1 VRFSELD
8 GARVGVWGAGREIAS
23 FADQLARRL
32 PSARIVV
39 AAFDAPPA
47 GDVRE
52 TLRAP
57 DALILVASS
66 SQRGSGAAAGPRD
79 RGAED
84 SREDTGDSELVAAL
98 AGCDVVVR
106 SPGVS
111 IYRPE
116 LCALREAGTPVTT
129 PTSLWLAERGG
140 EGVIGV
146 TGTKGKSTTA
156 ALAAHLA
163 RAAGR
168 TAQLAGNIGVPALDL
183 LDGESPD
190 VTVVELSSYHTAD
203 LATGPEVA
211 LVTSLFREHTDW
223 HGSEA
228 AYRADKLRLL
238 GLPGVRMAV
247 VNWRD
252 EWLREQLESGGRTR
266 FGRAPTAG
274 RGATGTDADGAVP
287 RLLRYGVADG
297 WDSVADGIALNGEL
311 RASAVQLPL
320 RGEHNA
326 LNLCG
331 ALTALGAIGVVPV
344 LPDSLNGFQ
353 PLAHRLETVA
363 ERDGVL
369 WVDDSIST
377 TPESTLAALASFPG
391 RELILIGGGQDRG
404 QNYAQLGR
412 VLAELGATVIGV
424 PTTGPRLLAAAHDA
438 GVLGARALEAAD
450 MREAV
455 ALARDVAAARPGAVV
470 LLSPAAPSYDNY
482 RDFEQ
487 RGERFRELVA
497 SQLDFRARNRT
508 SKRS

>member
-39 AAFDAPPA
+39 AAFDAPPPR
-47 GDVRE
+47 DVRE

-57 DALILVASS
+57 DARVVVA
-66 SQRGSGAAAGPRD
+66 GAGNAVAGV
-79 RGAED
+79 
-84 SREDTGDSELVAAL
+84 GDEGDDVVGDAKVVAAL
-98 AGCDVVVR
+98 STCDVVVR

-111 IYRPE
+111 VYRPE
-116 LCALREAGTPVTT
+116 LRAVREGGAPVTT
-129 PTSLWLAERGG
+129 PTALWLAERGG
-140 EGVIGV
+140 ERVIGV

-168 TAQLAGNIGVPALDL
+168 TVQLAGNIGVPALDL
-183 LDGESPD
+183 LDDEPAD

-203 LATGPEVA
+203 LESGPEVA
-211 LVTSLFREHTDW
+211 VVTSLFREHTDW
-223 HGSEA
+223 HGSEE

-238 GLPGVRMAV
+238 GLPGVRVAV

-252 EWLREQLESGGRTR
+252 GRLRDELQSLGYPQRDGAS
-266 FGRAPTAG
+266 AAG
-274 RGATGTDADGAVP
+274 REAAAAIAGHVTPELFRYAVP
-287 RLLRYGVADG
+287 ER
-297 WDSVADGIALNGEL
+297 WDVLGHGIARGGEL
-311 RASAVQLPL
+311 RANGSELPL

-331 ALTALGAIGVVPV
+331 ALTALEALDIAPV
-344 LPDSLNGFQ
+344 LPAALEGFQ
-353 PLAHRLETVA
+353 PLAHRLQPIA

-369 WVDDSIST
+369 WIDDSIST

-404 QNYAQLGR
+404 QDYGR
-412 VLAELGATVIGV
+412 LARSLAGMGATVIGV
-424 PTTGPRLLAAAHDA
+424 PTTGPRLIAAVRDA
-438 GVLGARALEAAD
+438 GAPAERALGAADMAEAVVMARAAARAL
-450 MREAV
+450 
-455 ALARDVAAARPGAVV
+455 PGAAV

-482 RDFEQ
+482 RNFEQ

-497 SQLDFRARNRT
+497 AAGART
-508 SKRS
+508 EAQP